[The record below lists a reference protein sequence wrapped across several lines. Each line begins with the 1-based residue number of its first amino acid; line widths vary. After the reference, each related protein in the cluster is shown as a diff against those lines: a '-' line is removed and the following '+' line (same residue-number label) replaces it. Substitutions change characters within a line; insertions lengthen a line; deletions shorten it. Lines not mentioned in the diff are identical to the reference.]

1 MRRQF
6 LLIIMLNFTSQDTSK
21 QLLSGEG
28 WRIGFRSDVDLYKG
42 LVGADS
48 WAIELTE
55 TEFKDFCKL
64 ASQLSETM
72 QIMATELSDG
82 EKISCTLETE
92 DISLEANGYPHAFT
106 LHLQLLTGRRLEGFW
121 DANAVPFLF
130 GAIANLLN

>member
-1 MRRQF
+1 
-6 LLIIMLNFTSQDTSK
+6 MLNFTSQDTSK

-64 ASQLSETM
+64 ATQLSETM
-72 QIMATELSDG
+72 QKRFLVRSKLRILPLKLTAILMRLH
-82 EKISCTLETE
+82 CTY
-92 DISLEANGYPHAFT
+92 SY
-106 LHLQLLTGRRLEGFW
+106 
-121 DANAVPFLF
+121 
-130 GAIANLLN
+130 